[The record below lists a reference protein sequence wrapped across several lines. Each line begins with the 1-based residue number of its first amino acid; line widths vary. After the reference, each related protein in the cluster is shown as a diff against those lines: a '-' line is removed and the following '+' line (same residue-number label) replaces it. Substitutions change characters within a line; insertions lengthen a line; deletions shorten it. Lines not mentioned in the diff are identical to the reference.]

1 MIPLFHVN
9 MPPREHLMPQLE
21 DVLYSGYITQ
31 GKKVDEFEEKL
42 GDYFGNQNVLTV
54 NSGTSALQ
62 LALRLCRV
70 RGKNVITTPMTCSA
84 TALPILAEG
93 GFIRWADVDHRSGNI
108 LPSSVESIVNQD
120 TGAILVTHW
129 GGTPCDMDALSEI
142 ADTYHVPL
150 IVDAAHALGSEWH
163 GDRTG
168 SGVWADY
175 TCFSLQAI
183 KHITTGDGGILCTT
197 DRESYER
204 GKRLRWFGIDRNK
217 ASGDARVD
225 TDIPEYGYKF
235 HMNDIDA
242 TIGIAQM
249 HYLPSIVARHQ
260 ANAEFYDNAFA
271 CGGPARQAVPE
282 AGVSSWW
289 LYTLIMDSPEQRISF
304 MQFMKKRGIQV
315 SRVHARLDKLG
326 CFQVTNHNPLP
337 GLELFYEREVC
348 IPVHAGLSEYD
359 REQVADTVLEFMRS
373 SIPAE
378 S

>member
-42 GDYFGNQNVLTV
+42 ADYFRNPNVLTV

-70 RGKNVITTPMTCSA
+70 RGRSVITTPMTCSA
-84 TALPILAEG
+84 TALPILAEYG
-93 GFIRWADVDHRSGNI
+93 YIRWADVEPHSGNI
-108 LPSSVESIVNQD
+108 SAASVESVINQD

-129 GGTPCDMDALSEI
+129 GGTPCDMEALSSI
-142 ADTYHVPL
+142 AETFHVPL
-150 IVDAAHALGSEWH
+150 IVDAAHALGSQW
-163 GDRTG
+163 DDQLTG
-168 SGVWADY
+168 SAKADY

-183 KHITTGDGGILCTT
+183 KHITTGDGGILCTADT
-197 DRESYER
+197 ESYER

-225 TDIPEYGYKF
+225 TDISEYGYKF

-249 HYLPSIVARHQ
+249 HYLPSIVKKHQ
-260 ANAEFYDNAFA
+260 ANAAFYDRAFGSA
-271 CGGPARQAVPE
+271 GPPRQAVPDR
-282 AGVSSWW
+282 GVSSWW
-289 LYTLIMDSPEQRISF
+289 LYTLIMDSAEQRISF
-304 MQFMKKRGIQV
+304 MQFMKKHGIQV
-315 SRVHARLDKLG
+315 SRVHARLDKLR
-326 CFQVTNHNPLP
+326 CFQGAQHASSSLS
-337 GLELFYEREVC
+337 GLDSFYERECC
-348 IPVHAGLSEYD
+348 IPVHAGLSEYE
-359 REQVADTVLEFMRS
+359 REFVAETVLEFMRS
-373 SIPAE
+373 
-378 S
+378 